1 MTKAVDIFSNDEVR
15 YHFLIIKLYGYFF
28 VVDNNKKDMNHD
40 NN

>member
-1 MTKAVDIFSNDEVR
+1 MAIF
-15 YHFLIIKLYGYFF
+15 L